1 MRCVHEGIEVLTYQF
16 TVTEQPNNSMQPTGR
31 KRPAAD

>member
-1 MRCVHEGIEVLTYQF
+1 MPQGQGMDSSEQVPYQSK
-16 TVTEQPNNSMQPTGR
+16 TPPNPLLQPTGR